1 MKQKSSSAIEG
12 TAAAPDFVQAVEAL
26 CSGDPQPE
34 KDRKLCDICL
44 QWTCDGPHCHRE
56 GVCPDDAK

>member
-1 MKQKSSSAIEG
+1 MRRASSRAIQG
-12 TAAAPDFVQAVEAL
+12 DAAVADYVEAVEAL
-26 CSGDPQPE
+26 CSGDPEPD

-56 GVCPDDAK
+56 GVCPDDAE